1 MIDDV
6 QKLQKAKVDLDIA
19 KTIALSAKS
28 NLKRRTIL
36 LRSARRRNAPEEVK
50 MVNVYMLH
58 WSLLLITFLYS
69 LATRFEKVLPCG
81 KLMLVDHPCSLME
94 KIFWRYWMLK
104 MT

>member
-1 MIDDV
+1 MYADCWMIDDV

-50 MVNVYMLH
+50 MVNVYTLH
-58 WSLLLITFLYS
+58 WSLFTNHFFI
-69 LATRFEKVLPCG
+69 
-81 KLMLVDHPCSLME
+81 
-94 KIFWRYWMLK
+94 
-104 MT
+104 

>member
-1 MIDDV
+1 MLLYAHFWGIIDDV

-50 MVNVYMLH
+50 MVSAYVYRIK
-58 WSLLLITFLYS
+58 W
-69 LATRFEKVLPCG
+69 KC
-81 KLMLVDHPCSLME
+81 
-94 KIFWRYWMLK
+94 
-104 MT
+104 

>member
-50 MVNVYMLH
+50 MVNVYTLH
-58 WSLLLITFLYS
+58 WSLLLITFL
-69 LATRFEKVLPCG
+69 
-81 KLMLVDHPCSLME
+81 
-94 KIFWRYWMLK
+94 
-104 MT
+104 